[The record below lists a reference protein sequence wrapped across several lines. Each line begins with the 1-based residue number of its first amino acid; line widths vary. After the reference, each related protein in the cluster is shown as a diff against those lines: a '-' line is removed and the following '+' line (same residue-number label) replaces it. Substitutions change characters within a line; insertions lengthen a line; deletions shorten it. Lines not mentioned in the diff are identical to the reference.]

1 MTRLQRTLSWMLTAL
16 LMAGCA
22 ATVPPAENM
31 DGASATPP
39 TVAEQTVPSAQL
51 EDRDLFYEGISYL
64 NRLGRPDP
72 VQARRSFASFIRRYP
87 QSRLRAVAESF
98 IRLID
103 EGETLREA
111 GRQDHLQKDKLLV
124 ERTRLLQEND
134 QLKKKVRELTEKLQ
148 TETASLVQENDQ
160 LRKDL
165 QRLKSLEI
173 ELEKRDRM
181 LR

>member
-1 MTRLQRTLSWMLTAL
+1 MTRLQRTLPWMLAAL

-22 ATVPPAENM
+22 ATVPPAEKT
-31 DGASATPP
+31 DGALTTLPP
-39 TVAEQTVPSAQL
+39 VAEQPAPSM
-51 EDRDLFYEGISYL
+51 EDRNLFYEGISYL

-72 VQARRSFASFIRRYP
+72 AQGRRAFASFIQRNP
-87 QSRLRAVAESF
+87 QSRLRAAAESF

-111 GRQDHLQKDKLLV
+111 GRQDHLQKDKLQV

-134 QLKKKVRELTEKLQ
+134 QLKKKVRDLTEKLQ
-148 TETASLVQENDQ
+148 TETASLAQENEQ

-165 QRLKSLEI
+165 QRLKALEI